1 MNFRLSRE
9 DEYAPVRRL
18 WSQCFGEEE
27 PWTSWY
33 FSRHYRADQIWVG
46 VEDGNILA
54 QAHLLPYRLMLRGAW
69 REAVYFVGVCVEE
82 ELRGTGIGRDLMASA
97 LAELKRTGV
106 GVSILQPRWPVFYRK
121 LGWDY
126 CYSRQKYR
134 MALTKARQL
143 LNELL
148 PPAGNWTP
156 DEQAI
161 EPLAALYETFAR
173 PRHGYAWRGRQ
184 DWDNLLAD
192 HRSEGGRVGIFS
204 LDGIP
209 VGYVMYKIQDRILRV
224 REMVWRENWVVDA
237 FWRCLVSQAEL
248 TGDESLEWDDP
259 AGDPGS
265 IFDSDAQSEPF
276 LMGRITDIQTV
287 LSELEYPAGLSLD
300 LDLTVTDSL
309 TPWNAGAFH
318 WSIRQGKG
326 ALRPLSSGMSTEMST
341 EMSVD
346 VGAMSQMVFGE
357 RPAREIL
364 AARNGNRCS
373 EANLA
378 ILEQVFPVCRNFISE
393 YY

>member
-18 WSQCFGEEE
+18 WGQCFGEEE

-54 QAHLLPYRLMLRGAW
+54 QAHLLPYRLMLRGSW

-97 LAELKRTGV
+97 LGELKRTGV

-126 CYSRQKYR
+126 CYSRQKYS
-134 MALTKARQL
+134 MALTKARQQ
-143 LNELL
+143 LNDFFPE
-148 PPAGNWTP
+148 GNWTP
-156 DEQAI
+156 DEQVI
-161 EPLAALYETFAR
+161 EPLATLYENFVRT
-173 PRHGYAWRGRQ
+173 RHGYAWRGRQ
-184 DWDNLLAD
+184 DWDDLLAD

-204 LDGIP
+204 RDGIP
-209 VGYVMYKIQDRILRV
+209 AGYVLYKTQDHILRV
-224 REMVWRENWVVDA
+224 REMVWRDNWVVDA
-237 FWRCLVSQAEL
+237 LWQCLVRQAGL

-259 AGDPGS
+259 AGNPGS
-265 IFDSDAQSEPF
+265 ILYSDTQSEPF

-287 LSELEYPAGLSLD
+287 LAELEYPTDLSME

-309 TPWNAGAFH
+309 TPWNEGAFH
-318 WSIRQGKG
+318 WSIRQGKST
-326 ALRPLSSGMSTEMST
+326 LLPLPPGLTPGP
-341 EMSVD
+341 SVD
-346 VGAMSQMVFGE
+346 IGAMSRVVFGE
-357 RPAREIL
+357 RSVREIL
-364 AARNGNRCS
+364 AARNGNRWS
-373 EANLA
+373 ETDLA
-378 ILEQVFPVCRNFISE
+378 ILEQAFPVCRNFISE

>member
-18 WSQCFGEEE
+18 WGQCFGEEE

-54 QAHLLPYRLMLRGAW
+54 QAHLLPYRLMLRGTW

-82 ELRGTGIGRDLMASA
+82 ALRGTGIGRDLMATA

-106 GVSILQPRWPVFYRK
+106 GFSILQPRWPVFYRK

-126 CYSRQKYR
+126 CYSRQKYSLA
-134 MALTKARQL
+134 MTKARQQ
-143 LNELL
+143 LNGFLTE
-148 PPAGNWTP
+148 GNWTP

-161 EPLAALYETFAR
+161 EPLEALYETFVR
-173 PRHGYAWRGRQ
+173 PRHGYARRGRQ
-184 DWDNLLAD
+184 DWDDLLAD

-204 LDGIP
+204 RDEIP
-209 VGYVMYKIQDRILRV
+209 AGYVLYKTQENILRV

-237 FWRCLVSQAEL
+237 LWQCLAGQAGL

-265 IFDSDAQSEPF
+265 VFYSATQSEPF

-287 LSELEYPAGLSLD
+287 LAALEYPAGLSAE

-309 TPWNAGAFH
+309 TPWNEGAFH
-318 WSIRQGKG
+318 WSIRHGKG
-326 ALRPLSSGMSTEMST
+326 ALIPLPPGLSCGLSL
-341 EMSVD
+341 D

-357 RPAREIL
+357 RPVGEIL
-364 AARNGNRCS
+364 AVRNGNRCS
-373 EANLA
+373 ETDRA
-378 ILEQVFPVCRNFISE
+378 ILEQVFPACRNFISE